1 MMDNNIINQETN
13 NSNILFIDKEQARII
28 ARKLYDLNENLQDAY
43 DVATKNLSL
52 VDVLSEAL
60 MSFKREEAIPIYD
73 FTVSQSVKVILDYVH
88 KAFIML
94 SDLQDT
100 VKEIANDLS
109 KCGFSIGECDMSG
122 CDYDDEE

>member
-1 MMDNNIINQETN
+1 MDNKIINQETN
-13 NSNILFIDKEQARII
+13 SSNILFVDKEQARII
-28 ARKLYDLNENLQDAY
+28 ARKLYNLNENLQDAY
-43 DVATKNLSL
+43 DIATKNLSL

-73 FTVSQSVKVILDYVH
+73 FIVSQSVKVILDYVH

-100 VKEIANDLS
+100 SNEISNDLS
-109 KCGFSIGECDMSG
+109 RCGFSISEYNMSE